1 MIFDGAGA
9 AMALSDV
16 CAGRG
21 RNEGRREGGVKR
33 DRPMYLEKGVP
44 KIWGEVVFVCLHSR
58 GPYKE
63 GEREGGREKGRKGRW
78 GSEWKLSYPL
88 HSVWAMQAM
97 QASLPFTINR
107 CDHIIAPMASSPVI
121 REHSPDPQSRSSAP
135 PSLPHSLQG
144 R

>member
-63 GEREGGREKGRKGRW
+63 GEREGGREGGSKEASQMKGSDKM
-78 GSEWKLSYPL
+78 KKVNT
-88 HSVWAMQAM
+88 HS
-97 QASLPFTINR
+97 FTRQWCRGTQTRQIE
-107 CDHIIAPMASSPVI
+107 
-121 REHSPDPQSRSSAP
+121 REN
-135 PSLPHSLQG
+135 
-144 R
+144 